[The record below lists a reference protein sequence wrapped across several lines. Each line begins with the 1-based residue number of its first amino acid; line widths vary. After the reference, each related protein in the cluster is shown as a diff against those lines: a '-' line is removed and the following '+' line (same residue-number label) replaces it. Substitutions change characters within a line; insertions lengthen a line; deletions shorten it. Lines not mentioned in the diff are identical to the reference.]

1 MPRLVLPIALGAIFV
16 STAALGASAP
26 RESWGK
32 AGVSL
37 DQYREDAVLC
47 GRQAYYLDVSE
58 TPAAKAL
65 VRASSQIENLPSNI
79 NENNFQPV
87 SGAEA
92 IAMAVQGARPE
103 QRFREIAALQKSTL
117 ENCLTSLGYVRFRLT
132 EEQRD
137 HLSKLRS
144 GTPER
149 HAYLHS
155 LASDPKILSTQHS

>member
-1 MPRLVLPIALGAIFV
+1 MPRAFVPVVLGAILF
-16 STAALGASAP
+16 SPAALAASAP

-37 DQYREDAVLC
+37 DRYREDAVLC
-47 GRQAYYLDVSE
+47 GRQAYYLDVSD
-58 TPAAKAL
+58 TLAAKAL
-65 VRASSQIENLPSNI
+65 ARASSQIENLPSNI
-79 NENNFQPV
+79 NETTSQPV

-103 QRFREIAALQKSTL
+103 QRFREIAALQKSAL
-117 ENCLTSLGYVRFRLT
+117 EKCLTSLGYVRFRLT
-132 EEQRD
+132 EEQRG
-137 HLSKLRS
+137 HLSKLRG

>member
-1 MPRLVLPIALGAIFV
+1 MSRILAPLVLGVLLV
-16 STAALGASAP
+16 STAAHAASAP

-32 AGVSL
+32 ADVSL
-37 DQYREDAVLC
+37 DRYREDAVLC
-47 GRQAYYLDVSE
+47 GRQAYYLDVSD

-79 NENNFQPV
+79 NENALQAM
-87 SGAEA
+87 SGVEA
-92 IAMAVQGARPE
+92 ITMAVQGARPE
-103 QRFREIAALQKSTL
+103 QRFREIAALQKTTL
-117 ENCLTSLGYVRFRLT
+117 EKCLTSLGYVRFRLT

-137 HLSKLRS
+137 HLSTLHS

>member
-1 MPRLVLPIALGAIFV
+1 MSRILVPVILGAILF
-16 STAALGASAP
+16 STGASGASAP

-32 AGVSL
+32 ADVSL

-47 GRQAYYLDVSE
+47 GRQAYYLDVSN

-92 IAMAVQGARPE
+92 ITMAVQGARPE

-132 EEQRD
+132 EAQRD
-137 HLSKLRS
+137 HLSKLRGGS
-144 GTPER
+144 PER

-155 LASDPKILSTQHS
+155 LASDPKILSAQRG